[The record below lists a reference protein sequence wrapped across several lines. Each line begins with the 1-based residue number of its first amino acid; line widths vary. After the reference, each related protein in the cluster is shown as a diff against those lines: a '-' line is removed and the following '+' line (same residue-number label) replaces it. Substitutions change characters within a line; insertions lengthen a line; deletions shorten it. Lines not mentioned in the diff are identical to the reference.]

1 MVCFAHAYCDLSV
14 EAEAPYVNRKY
25 LAFYANMNRN
35 DGPVSARQ
43 DGKMRISLD
52 PKLLYH
58 LHIIFESGS
67 LSAAAEVLAVSQP
80 TLSRAVSHL
89 EAQVGRQLMVRGRN
103 GVVLTETGILLAEQG
118 RKIGSDL
125 KQADDVL
132 NALKSDSPPTLRIG
146 AGPLLAHAAINDF
159 VLRASE
165 AKAPVSFDLQIGTA
179 RRLVSDLLH
188 GHLDI
193 AVMAT
198 PTDMRVEHLKSI
210 RLMDDHIGLFAGPK
224 SSLAGRN
231 AQVDGESIAG
241 AKWMAIEAAFGTTSS
256 HENML
261 RKLGFPYVAPAIQFN
276 MNIHGLLNA
285 MSVSDALCFLPAKI
299 ARLLTEDIGV
309 SEIPLASRSEPRQIA
324 IWHAA
329 DADLNSHLADT
340 IRKCHAFLTHRLAGD
355 GGQAH
360 PHRS

>member
-1 MVCFAHAYCDLSV
+1 
-14 EAEAPYVNRKY
+14 
-25 LAFYANMNRN
+25 
-35 DGPVSARQ
+35 
-43 DGKMRISLD
+43 MRISLD

-132 NALKSDSPPTLRIG
+132 NALKSDSPPTFRIG

-159 VLRASE
+159 VLRESE
-165 AKAPVSFDLQIGTA
+165 AGASAGFDLQIGTA
-179 RRLVSDLLH
+179 RQLVSDLLH

-198 PTDMRVEHLKSI
+198 PTDMRVEHLRSI
-210 RLMDDHIGLFAGPK
+210 TLMDDHIGLFAGPR
-224 SSLAGRN
+224 SPLAGRN
-231 AQVDGESIAG
+231 ALVDDKSIAG
-241 AKWMAIEAAFGTTSS
+241 AKWMAIEAAFGTT
-256 HENML
+256 
-261 RKLGFPYVAPAIQFN
+261 FA
-276 MNIHGLLNA
+276 
-285 MSVSDALCFLPAKI
+285 
-299 ARLLTEDIGV
+299 
-309 SEIPLASRSEPRQIA
+309 
-324 IWHAA
+324 
-329 DADLNSHLADT
+329 
-340 IRKCHAFLTHRLAGD
+340 
-355 GGQAH
+355 
-360 PHRS
+360 

>member
-1 MVCFAHAYCDLSV
+1 
-14 EAEAPYVNRKY
+14 
-25 LAFYANMNRN
+25 
-35 DGPVSARQ
+35 
-43 DGKMRISLD
+43 MRISLD

-132 NALKSDSPPTLRIG
+132 NALKSDSPPTFRIG

-159 VLRASE
+159 VLRKQAGAS
-165 AKAPVSFDLQIGTA
+165 AGFDLQIGTA
-179 RRLVSDLLH
+179 RQLVSDLLH

-198 PTDMRVEHLKSI
+198 PTDMRVEHLRSI
-210 RLMDDHIGLFAGPK
+210 TLMDDHIGLFAGPR
-224 SSLAGRN
+224 SPLAGRN
-231 AQVDGESIAG
+231 ALVDDKSIAG

-261 RKLGFPYVAPAIQFN
+261 RNLGFPYVAPTIQFN

-285 MSVSDALCFLPAKI
+285 LSVSDALCFLPAKI

-309 SEIPLASRSEPRQIA
+309 SEIPLHKKSEPRQIA

-340 IRKCHAFLTHRLAGD
+340 IRKCHAFLTHRLAASD
-355 GGQAH
+355 
-360 PHRS
+360 R